1 MIKLLDLLKE
11 YANQGPSSPESYLIE
26 NKEIKSIPFSDIS
39 KIPNLEYDMGG
50 GETSLYEGYNVV
62 VIDNIPVEEFAQD
75 PGGDKKIYIEYN
87 LENSYSFPKANK
99 IYLSQ
104 VVYHITNIEAL
115 AKTVNDSLKSNGIL
129 NFFSDIMSKEDKQ
142 FIKILV
148 ENYGFFLPDNASLN
162 SLSKYKQKN
171 LLLRRG
177 TPYTTP
183 KKEKFVPKEWVYDI
197 TTKEGN
203 ARVKYT
209 LLNINH
215 DIFSS
220 GKYDEDTK
228 NKHTYIS
235 TEKISGNIP
244 DRYFLND
251 TNSRRKGS
259 KPNYVGIRFPIKDNE
274 ISKGW
279 NPEQGPFPYYQ
290 IPDGDYWKL
299 TPWNIISF
307 KRIQ

>member
-11 YANQGPSSPESYLIE
+11 YANQGPSSPELYLIE
-26 NKEIKSIPFSDIS
+26 NKEIKSIPFSNIS

-62 VIDNIPVEEFAQD
+62 VIDNIPVEEFTQD

-87 LENSYSFPKANK
+87 LEDPYSFPKANK
-99 IYLSQ
+99 IHLSQ

-129 NFFSDIMSKEDKQ
+129 DFFSDIMSKEDKQ
-142 FIKILV
+142 FIKILI

-183 KKEKFVPKEWVYDI
+183 KKEKFVPKEYIYDI

-203 ARVKYT
+203 ARVKYIT
-209 LLNINH
+209 
-215 DIFSS
+215 
-220 GKYDEDTK
+220 DEYG
-228 NKHTYIS
+228 YID
-235 TEKISGNIP
+235 TEKISGTIP
-244 DRYFLND
+244 DRYFLKD
-251 TNSRRKGS
+251 RNSRREGV
-259 KPNYVGIRFPIKDNE
+259 KPDYIGMRFPMKDNE

-279 NPEQGPFPYYQ
+279 NPEKGPFPYYQ

>member
-11 YANQGPSSPESYLIE
+11 YGNQGPSSPESYLIE
-26 NKEIKSIPFSDIS
+26 NGEFKKIPLSDVS
-39 KIPNLEYDMGG
+39 KISNLEYDMGG
-50 GETSLYEGYNVV
+50 GETPLYEEYNVV
-62 VIDNIPVEEFAQD
+62 VIDNIAVEEFAQD

-142 FIKILV
+142 FINILV
-148 ENYGFFLPDNASLN
+148 EKYGFFLPDNASTK
-162 SLSKYKQKN
+162 SLSKYKEKN

-177 TPYTTP
+177 TPYKIP

-197 TTKEGN
+197 VTKEGN

-209 LLNINH
+209 T
-215 DIFSS
+215 
-220 GKYDEDTK
+220 DEYGYVD
-228 NKHTYIS
+228 
-235 TEKISGNIP
+235 TEKISGTIP
-244 DRYFLND
+244 DRYFQQKDFSTSLD
-251 TNSRRKGS
+251 D
-259 KPNYVGIRFPIKDNE
+259 YMHMRFSLK
-274 ISKGW
+274 KW
-279 NPEQGPFPYYQ
+279 NPEKGPFPYY
-290 IPDGDYWKL
+290 KL
-299 TPWNIISF
+299 SFDNYPQWDIISF

>member
-1 MIKLLDLLKE
+1 MSFFIFIYMIKLLDLLKE
-11 YANQGPSSPESYLIE
+11 YGNQGPSSPESYLIE
-26 NKEIKSIPFSDIS
+26 NEEIQKIPFSDIS
-39 KIPNLEYDMGG
+39 KISNLEYDMGG
-50 GETSLYEGYNVV
+50 GETSLYEEYNIV

-104 VVYHITNIEAL
+104 IVYHITNIEAL

-129 NFFSDIMSKEDKQ
+129 DFFSDIMSKEDKQ

-148 ENYGFFLPDNASLN
+148 ENYGFFLPDNASLKL
-162 SLSKYKQKN
+162 LSKYKEKN

-177 TPYTTP
+177 TPYKTP
-183 KKEKFVPKEWVYDI
+183 KKEKFIPKEWVYDI

-203 ARVKYT
+203 ARVKYIT
-209 LLNINH
+209 
-215 DIFSS
+215 
-220 GKYDEDTK
+220 DEYEYVDTD
-228 NKHTYIS
+228 
-235 TEKISGNIP
+235 KISGTIP
-244 DRYFLND
+244 DRYFLRD
-251 TNSRRKGS
+251 RNSRMKGV
-259 KPNYVGIRFPIKDNE
+259 KPDYIGMRFSLKD
-274 ISKGW
+274 W
-279 NPEQGPFPYYQ
+279 NPKKGPYPYYQ
-290 IPDGDYWKL
+290 IPDGNYWKV

>member
-11 YANQGPSSPESYLIE
+11 YGNQGPSSPESYLIE
-26 NKEIKSIPFSDIS
+26 NEEIQKIPFSDIS
-39 KIPNLEYDMGG
+39 KISNLEYDMGG
-50 GETSLYEGYNVV
+50 GETSLYEEYNIV

-104 VVYHITNIEAL
+104 IVYHIDNIEAL

-129 NFFSDIMSKEDKQ
+129 DFFSDIMSKEDKQ

-148 ENYGFFLPDNASLN
+148 ENYGFFLPDNASLK
-162 SLSKYKQKN
+162 SLSKYKEKN

-177 TPYTTP
+177 TPYKTP
-183 KKEKFVPKEWVYDI
+183 KKEKFIPKEWVYDI

-209 LLNINH
+209 T
-215 DIFSS
+215 
-220 GKYDEDTK
+220 DEYNYVNTD
-228 NKHTYIS
+228 
-235 TEKISGNIP
+235 KISGTIP
-244 DRYFLND
+244 DRYFQQVEYSTSLD
-251 TNSRRKGS
+251 DYMSL
-259 KPNYVGIRFPIKDNE
+259 RFSLKD
-274 ISKGW
+274 W
-279 NPEQGPFPYYQ
+279 NPEKGPFPYHKF
-290 IPDGDYWKL
+290 PTDRL
-299 TPWNIISF
+299 SPWDIISF

>member
-26 NKEIKSIPFSDIS
+26 NKEVKSIPFSNIS

-50 GETSLYEGYNVV
+50 GETSLYEEYNVV

-183 KKEKFVPKEWVYDI
+183 KKEKFIPKEYIYDI
-197 TTKEGN
+197 ITKEGN
-203 ARVKYT
+203 ARVKYIT
-209 LLNINH
+209 
-215 DIFSS
+215 D
-220 GKYDEDTK
+220 KYGVDTK
-228 NKHTYIS
+228 
-235 TEKISGNIP
+235 KISDTIP
-244 DRYFLND
+244 DRYFQEENHYD
-251 TNSRRKGS
+251 KKS
-259 KPNYVGIRFPIKDNE
+259 KYRDLRFGLDSWDLEK
-274 ISKGW
+274 
-279 NPEQGPFPYYQ
+279 GPFPYHSPHEY
-290 IPDGDYWKL
+290 GL

>member
-50 GETSLYEGYNVV
+50 GETSLYEEYNVV

-75 PGGDKKIYIEYN
+75 SGGDKKIYIEYN

-209 LLNINH
+209 TDEYDYINT
-215 DIFSS
+215 D
-220 GKYDEDTK
+220 
-228 NKHTYIS
+228 
-235 TEKISGNIP
+235 KISGTIP
-244 DRYFLND
+244 DRYFLRD
-251 TNSRRKGS
+251 RSSRIKGA
-259 KPNYVGIRFPIKDNE
+259 KPDYIGMRFPIKDNE

-279 NPEQGPFPYYQ
+279 NPEKGPFPYYQ

>member
-11 YANQGPSSPESYLIE
+11 YANQGPSSPESYLVE
-26 NKEIKSIPFSDIS
+26 NKEIKPIPFSDIS

-50 GETSLYEGYNVV
+50 GETSLYEEYNVV
-62 VIDNIPVEEFAQD
+62 VIDNIPVKEFAQD

-99 IYLSQ
+99 IHLSQ

-129 NFFSDIMSKEDKQ
+129 DFFSDIMSKEDKQ
-142 FIKILV
+142 FIKILI
-148 ENYGFFLPDNASLN
+148 ENYSFFLPDNTSLN

-177 TPYTTP
+177 TPYITP

-203 ARVKYT
+203 ARVKYIT
-209 LLNINH
+209 
-215 DIFSS
+215 D
-220 GKYDEDTK
+220 KYE
-228 NKHTYIS
+228 YID
-235 TEKISGNIP
+235 TEKISGTIP
-244 DRYFLND
+244 DRYFLTD
-251 TNSRRKGS
+251 RNSRREGS
-259 KPNYVGIRFPIKDNE
+259 KPDYIGMRFPIKNNE

-279 NPEQGPFPYYQ
+279 NPEKGPFPYYQ